1 MADAKV
7 IVIERSDSEA
17 RALQTLLRFLDL
29 EPLHVH
35 DLAELRRLPQCESQ
49 ECTAVIV
56 GRDTVAGAGPE
67 LVTQLRAMPQPLPVI
82 YLSNDGLPKIA
93 ESSGDLAWF
102 HLDLPVKQRRLSAVL
117 HQAQNVRNGHPT
129 QPGTHRFRPS
139 GTSRPMR
146 DVHRLIEQVAPFDTN
161 VLILG
166 ESGTGKEMVARHIH
180 ELSGRSGHPFV
191 PVNCGAIPAD
201 LLESELFGHEKGA
214 FTGALSTRLGRFEF
228 AEGGTLFLDEIGDMS
243 LQMQVKL
250 LRVLQERTFERVGSN
265 RTIRCNVRIIA
276 ATHRDLEGA
285 IAAGRFREDLYYRL
299 NVFPVQM
306 PPLRERL
313 EDLPVLIEH
322 LVQRQGQIAG
332 RHVRLDKEAMNCLAR
347 NPWPGNVRELANLL
361 ERLAILYPEQTVT
374 ATDLP
379 ERYRGKGTTAW
390 FGGGVRIVPPA
401 RATAKAASASP
412 ALLEELLEVG
422 DTDLADLEFV
432 PAAGLAGTT
441 DFAGTAGLA
450 GTADFADTADFE
462 DMGAFAQSA
471 GYPDAQVFAA
481 AAQLA
486 AAAEL
491 TKRAELKAAPELA
504 IRAQSGVAELGFEL
518 PRGGLDLKDHLSAI
532 EIGLIRKALAE
543 AGGTVAEAA
552 RLLGMRRTTL
562 VEKLRK
568 YRLSA

>member
-1 MADAKV
+1 VTDAKV
-7 IVIERSDSEA
+7 IVIETSDSEA
-17 RALQTLLRFLDL
+17 RNLQALLRFLDL
-29 EPLHVH
+29 EPLHVR
-35 DLAELRRLPQCESQ
+35 DLAELRQCPQSASQ
-49 ECTAVIV
+49 DCIAVII
-56 GRDTVAGAGPE
+56 GKETLATIGPE

-93 ESSGDLAWF
+93 ETSGDLAWF

-117 HQAQNVRNGHPT
+117 HQAQNVRTGHPT
-129 QPGTHRFRPS
+129 QPGAHRFRPS

-250 LRVLQERTFERVGSN
+250 LRVLQERSFERVGSN

-276 ATHRDLEGA
+276 ATHRDLDAA
-285 IAAGRFREDLYYRL
+285 IGAGRFREDLFYRL

-313 EDLPVLIEH
+313 EDLPVLIDH
-322 LVQRQGQIAG
+322 LVQRHGQGTG
-332 RHVRLDKEAMNCLAR
+332 RRIRLDNDAMNCLAR
-347 NPWPGNVRELANLL
+347 NLWPGNVRELANLL
-361 ERLAILYPEQTVT
+361 ERLAILFPEQTVK
-374 ATDLP
+374 AADLP
-379 ERYRGKGTTAW
+379 ERYRNMGTTAW
-390 FGGGVRIVPPA
+390 FGSGLTLVQPA
-401 RATAKAASASP
+401 RNTRASTSP
-412 ALLEELLEVG
+412 LLLEQLLETG
-422 DTDLADLEFV
+422 ETLYSDTNYEGADCEGATV
-432 PAAGLAGTT
+432 EAGAL
-441 DFAGTAGLA
+441 
-450 GTADFADTADFE
+450 ADTA
-462 DMGAFAQSA
+462 
-471 GYPDAQVFAA
+471 
-481 AAQLA
+481 
-486 AAAEL
+486 
-491 TKRAELKAAPELA
+491 ELK
-504 IRAQSGVAELGFEL
+504 GFEL
-518 PRGGLDLKDHLSAI
+518 PSGGMDLKDHLSTI
-532 EIGLIRKALAE
+532 EVGLIRKALAE
-543 AGGTVAEAA
+543 ADGTVAEAA

>member
-1 MADAKV
+1 VTDSKV
-7 IVIERSDSEA
+7 IVIEPSDSEA
-17 RALQTLLRFLDL
+17 RSLQTLLRFLDL
-29 EPLHVH
+29 EPVRVR
-35 DLAELRRLPQCESQ
+35 DLTELRQSPHSGSRDCL
-49 ECTAVIV
+49 AVIV
-56 GRDTVAGAGPE
+56 GKDTVAALGPE
-67 LVTQLRAMPQPLPVI
+67 LVAQLRAMPQPLPVI

-93 ESSGDLAWF
+93 ETSGDLAWF

-117 HQAQNVRNGHPT
+117 NQAQNVRSGHPT
-129 QPGTHRFRPS
+129 QPGTHHFRPS

-180 ELSGRSGHPFV
+180 ELSGREGHPFV

-250 LRVLQERTFERVGSN
+250 LRVLQERSFERVGSN

-276 ATHRDLEGA
+276 ATHRDLDAA
-285 IAAGRFREDLYYRL
+285 IGAGRFREDLYYRL

-313 EDLPVLIEH
+313 EDLPVLIDH
-322 LVQRQGQIAG
+322 LVQRQAQTAG
-332 RHVRLDKEAMNCLAR
+332 RRIRLDKEAMNCLAR

-361 ERLAILYPEQTVT
+361 ERLAILFPEQTVT
-374 ATDLP
+374 AADLP
-379 ERYRGKGTTAW
+379 ERYRSTGTTAW
-390 FGGGVRIVPPA
+390 FGSGLALVPPA
-401 RATAKAASASP
+401 RQVNKLASAP
-412 ALLEELLEVG
+412 PLLLEELLETG
-422 DTDLADLEFV
+422 EPPCAD
-432 PAAGLAGTT
+432 
-441 DFAGTAGLA
+441 
-450 GTADFADTADFE
+450 ADAE
-462 DMGAFAQSA
+462 D
-471 GYPDAQVFAA
+471 PDAADADAEDADAEEAVFGAT
-481 AAQLA
+481 AQ
-486 AAAEL
+486 
-491 TKRAELKAAPELA
+491 
-504 IRAQSGVAELGFEL
+504 ILGLEL
-518 PRGGLDLKDHLSAI
+518 PRGGMDLKDHLSAI
-532 EIGLIRKALAE
+532 EVGLIRKALEE
-543 AGGTVAEAA
+543 ADGTVAEAA
-552 RLLGMRRTTL
+552 RLLRMRRTTL

>member
-1 MADAKV
+1 VADAKV
-7 IVIERSDSEA
+7 IVIEPSDSEA
-17 RALQTLLRFLDL
+17 RALQALLRFLDL
-29 EPLHVH
+29 EPVHVH
-35 DLAELRRLPQCESQ
+35 DLVELHQSTHGASQ
-49 ECTAVIV
+49 DCLAIIV
-56 GRDTVAGAGPE
+56 RKDTVATIGPE
-67 LVTQLRAMPQPLPVI
+67 LVAQLRAMPQPIPVI

-93 ESSGDLAWF
+93 ETSGDLAWF

-117 HQAQNVRNGHPT
+117 HQAQNVRTGHPT
-129 QPGTHRFRPS
+129 QPGMHRFRPS

-146 DVHRLIEQVAPFDTN
+146 AVHRLIEQVAPFDTN

-166 ESGTGKEMVARHIH
+166 ESGTGKEMVARHVH

-214 FTGALSTRLGRFEF
+214 FTGALSTRVGRFEF

-250 LRVLQERTFERVGSN
+250 LRVLQERSFERVGSN

-276 ATHRDLEGA
+276 ATHRDLDTA
-285 IAAGRFREDLYYRL
+285 IGAGRFREDLFYRL
-299 NVFPVQM
+299 NVFPIQM

-332 RHVRLDKEAMNCLAR
+332 RHIRLDKEAMNCLAR

-361 ERLAILYPEQTVT
+361 ERLAILFPEQTVT
-374 ATDLP
+374 AADLP
-379 ERYRGKGTTAW
+379 ERYRNKGTTAW
-390 FGGGVRIVPPA
+390 FGSGVRFAPPA
-401 RATAKAASASP
+401 PAAETFRRVSP
-412 ALLEELLEVG
+412 GLLEELLEG
-422 DTDLADLEFV
+422 GEMDFSDTSPMADAPDLADSEE
-432 PAAGLAGTT
+432 
-441 DFAGTAGLA
+441 
-450 GTADFADTADFE
+450 FADTAQMAVTE
-462 DMGAFAQSA
+462 
-471 GYPDAQVFAA
+471 
-481 AAQLA
+481 
-486 AAAEL
+486 
-491 TKRAELKAAPELA
+491 T
-504 IRAQSGVAELGFEL
+504 LGGFQL
-518 PRGGLDLKDHLSAI
+518 PRGGMDLKDHLSAI
-532 EIGLIRKALAE
+532 EVGLIRKALEE
-543 AGGTVAEAA
+543 ADGTVAEAA

>member
-1 MADAKV
+1 VANAKV
-7 IVIERSDSEA
+7 IVIEPSDAEA
-17 RALQTLLRFLDL
+17 SALQALLRFLDL

-35 DLAELRRLPQCESQ
+35 DLNELIKSRHGESPD
-49 ECTAVIV
+49 CLGVIV
-56 GRDTVAGAGPE
+56 GKETVARCGAE
-67 LVTQLRAMPQPLPVI
+67 FVAQLRAMPQPLPVI

-93 ESSGDLAWF
+93 ESSGDLPWF

-117 HQAQNVRNGHPT
+117 HQAQSVRTGHPT
-129 QPGTHRFRPS
+129 QPGAHRFRPS
-139 GTSRPMR
+139 GTSRAMR

-250 LRVLQERTFERVGSN
+250 LRVLQERSFERVGSN
-265 RTIRCNVRIIA
+265 RTMRCNVRIIA
-276 ATHRDLEGA
+276 ATHRDLDAA
-285 IAAGRFREDLYYRL
+285 ISAGRFREDLYYRL

-313 EDLPVLIEH
+313 EDLPILIQH
-322 LVQRQGQIAG
+322 LVQRQGHLSG
-332 RHVRLDKEAMNCLAR
+332 RHICLDSEAMGCLVS

-361 ERLAILYPEQTVT
+361 ERLAILFPEQTVT
-374 ATDLP
+374 AADLP
-379 ERYRGKGTTAW
+379 DRYRSRGTAAWPGK
-390 FGGGVRIVPPA
+390 GVRIVQPM
-401 RATAKAASASP
+401 
-412 ALLEELLEVG
+412 LLEDLL
-422 DTDLADLEFV
+422 D
-432 PAAGLAGTT
+432 AG
-441 DFAGTAGLA
+441 
-450 GTADFADTADFE
+450 E
-462 DMGAFAQSA
+462 
-471 GYPDAQVFAA
+471 
-481 AAQLA
+481 
-486 AAAEL
+486 
-491 TKRAELKAAPELA
+491 PELCES
-504 IRAQSGVAELGFEL
+504 QEPVSGALSAPTEFGEMEL
-518 PRGGLDLKDHLSAI
+518 PSGGMDLKDHLSAI
-532 EIGLIRKALAE
+532 EIGLIRKALEE
-543 AGGTVAEAA
+543 ADGTVAEAA
-552 RLLGMRRTTL
+552 RLLRMRRTTL